1 MRKVDEYRRHAEDC
15 RKLASSVSA
24 EEAKQQLLQMAETWD
39 NLAKNREDQIARQQR
54 IAHLESQNGN

>member
-15 RKLASSVSA
+15 RKLASSVA
-24 EEAKQQLLQMAETWD
+24 TEEAKQQLLQMADTWD
-39 NLAKNREDQIARQQR
+39 NLAKSREEQIARKQR